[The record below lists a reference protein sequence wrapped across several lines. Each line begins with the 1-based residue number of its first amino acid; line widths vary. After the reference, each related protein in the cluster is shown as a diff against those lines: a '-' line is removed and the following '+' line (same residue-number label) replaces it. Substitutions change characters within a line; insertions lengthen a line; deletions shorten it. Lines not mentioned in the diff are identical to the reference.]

1 MTKAFRVWL
10 GIAAGLAA
18 LSMSITIFFFVGPY
32 VLNSPSALKWLH
44 LVTFVCALHAVVTFT
59 IWVYRTKLRRKGAQD
74 AFIVTVIIVM
84 IIASLFFWGAH
95 FEEVRSLPR
104 GRNAP
109 VTIEHSPN
117 GAHQLLV
124 YYESSLPTSVRATRV
139 VNRWMFVRTPFIR
152 MGDQSDL
159 LGWPEF
165 VITWESNYRAEV
177 QVWYGQIQP
186 QPPIIVEFPQ

>member
-1 MTKAFRVWL
+1 MTKAFRIWL

-18 LSMSITIFFFVGPY
+18 LSMGITIFFFVGPY

-44 LVTFVCALHAVVTFT
+44 LVTFVCALHAVIAFT
-59 IWVYRTKLRRKGAQD
+59 IWLCCTKPYRLLEKIILV
-74 AFIVTVIIVM
+74 IVIFATM
-84 IIASLFFWGAH
+84 LLASLVFLLAH
-95 FEEVRSLPR
+95 FDEVRSLPR
-104 GRNAP
+104 ERNAP

-152 MGDQSDL
+152 MGDQRNL

-186 QPPIIVEFPQ
+186 QPPIIVEF